1 MSEAEFD
8 AIFSVV
14 LVIMNIAAIP
24 FFVWIV
30 KKATPLIVPLVVSL
44 TVAGGYSMTSSL
56 SDVWI
61 MFASGVV
68 GYILIKLRYPLV
80 SILLGVVLGGLAET
94 NFRQALRISD
104 GSLMT
109 FVEKPISAAML
120 AIGVLILLGPV
131 VTAYLRKKV
140 VAKRT

>member
-1 MSEAEFD
+1 MYMGNVA
-8 AIFSVV
+8 

-44 TVAGGYSMTSSL
+44 TVAGGYSVTNSL

-61 MFASGVV
+61 VFAAGVV
-68 GYILIKLRYPLV
+68 GYILVKLGYPLV

-109 FVEKPISAAML
+109 FIEKPISAAML
-120 AIGVLILLGPV
+120 AIGVLILLRPV
-131 VTAYLRKKV
+131 LTAYLRKKM